1 MSMQEDA
8 WSGAAR
14 RETELPWQAPVL
26 RRMRRPAMAVA
37 NRLCHR
43 QAWRL
48 DWFGVPAQVC
58 IARVE
63 WIEDVGALLPV
74 HELLVR
80 ATWRGMAG
88 YLGVSHLTAEAAL
101 SGHLETVP
109 WHLLPPVVATALLQD
124 GADRL
129 VASNP
134 TLGALRFQ
142 TVAQTAGSSRA
153 LCVVQLRVT
162 PEDQGEV
169 IDLHW
174 LVDPDVLEQGLS
186 SMAQSSSVRHALD
199 EDLLMEWG
207 RLPVALA
214 FELGWVHLPLSE
226 LQELRTEDVLLPDGW
241 WAEHEN
247 GRVGLRVG
255 ARSGWDMRYTGV
267 LDEVHQRIK
276 VTGWQKMERDIPE
289 DVLSAFGAGADVADV
304 GGARGIVQNE
314 GDTTAGA
321 AAWGTRALGD
331 LPVRLTFDLGERSLT
346 LQELAGIGA
355 GYVFDLGLSP
365 RNSVNLRVNGLRV
378 GEGEIV
384 EIDGRLGVAV
394 TRILPPRA

>member
-1 MSMQEDA
+1 MRVPEDGG
-8 WSGAAR
+8 SDAAR
-14 RETELPWQAPVL
+14 SVARLPWRVPAL
-26 RRMRRPAMAVA
+26 RRLRRPAMGVA
-37 NRLCHR
+37 NWLCNR

-58 IARVE
+58 IAGVE
-63 WIEDVGALLPV
+63 WIDDVDALFPV

-88 YLGVSHLTAEAAL
+88 YLGASHLAAEAAL

-109 WHLLPPVVATALLQD
+109 WHLLPPAMATALLQD

-129 VASNP
+129 AASNP
-134 TLGALRFQ
+134 ALGAMRFQ
-142 TVAQTAGSSRA
+142 TMAPGAA
-153 LCVVQLRVT
+153 LPRVLCAVRLRVT
-162 PEDQGEV
+162 PVDNGEV

-174 LVDPDVLEQGLS
+174 LAEPGALEQTLS
-186 SMAQSSSVRHALD
+186 SLAKSGPLRHALD
-199 EDLLMEWG
+199 RDLLMEWG
-207 RLPVALA
+207 QLPVALA
-214 FELGWVHLPLSE
+214 FELGWVHLPLND
-226 LQELRTEDVLLPDGW
+226 LQGLRTEDVLLPDGW

-255 ARSGWDMRYTGV
+255 ALTGWDMGCTGV
-267 LDEVHQRIK
+267 LVEAGQRIK
-276 VTGWQKMERDIPE
+276 VTGWQKMERDLPE
-289 DVLSAFGAGADVADV
+289 DVLSAFGPGADFADV
-304 GGARGIVQNE
+304 ERPSGNVQDQGYTN
-314 GDTTAGA
+314 AGA
-321 AAWGTRALGD
+321 ASWGPSALGD

-346 LQELAGIGA
+346 LQELADVGA

-365 RNSVNLRVNGLRV
+365 RNSVTLRVNGLRV